1 MANAAVPEGRRIKA
15 SFMDSIDDLLDEEG
29 PEAGE
34 QRSLC
39 QEDADR
45 ILAAFREK
53 AKEEGREVIQVQIL
67 MMQIECVSDDE
78 VRIVSPSAITD
89 SYAQNMRNELI
100 DFFSQEMGSRIR
112 VTTELR
118 EDENAKSAM
127 PMVKSKQEVFDEMV
141 QKNPQIGHLRE
152 GLGMQLDF

>member
-1 MANAAVPEGRRIKA
+1 
-15 SFMDSIDDLLDEEG
+15 MDSIDDLLDEEG
-29 PEAGE
+29 PEAE
-34 QRSLC
+34 EARAMC

-45 ILAAFREK
+45 LFAAFREK

-67 MMQIECVSDDE
+67 MMVIECVSEDE
-78 VRIVSPSAITD
+78 VRIVSPTAITD
-89 SYAQNMRNELI
+89 SYAQNMRNDLI
-100 DFFSQEMGSRIR
+100 EFFSEAMGRRVR

-141 QKNPQIGHLRE
+141 QKNPQIGYLRE
-152 GLGMQLDF
+152 GLGLQLDF